1 MKKRA
6 RKPKHE
12 REAWLKKKQM
22 EKEQKSIYEKE
33 IAAQLTETYFTLR
46 DEIPIDP
53 QWGFKKSSEGK
64 NLF

>member
-1 MKKRA
+1 MA
-6 RKPKHE
+6 Q
-12 REAWLKKKQM
+12 KKKQM
-22 EKEQKSIYEKE
+22 EEEQKSIYEKE

-53 QWGFKKSSEGK
+53 QWGIKKSSEGK